1 LEGAKLQEEEWA
13 MPETIVNL
21 TRAQLNSNLVELMD
35 PADTAALVRAAKN
48 RLGKFKPTAVSVQ
61 FRGNGAIV
69 EFTITA
75 PAQLKE
81 DDVRAA
87 LA

>member
-1 LEGAKLQEEEWA
+1 MA
-13 MPETIVNL
+13 ETIVNL
-21 TRAQLNSNLVELMD
+21 TRAQLSSNLVELMSTTD
-35 PADTAALVRAAKN
+35 AGPLERAAKN
-48 RLGKFKPTAVSVQ
+48 RLGKFKPTAVSAQ
-61 FRGNGAIV
+61 IKGNGAIV

-75 PAQLKE
+75 PAKLKE